1 MAVIT
6 ISRQFGSGGD
16 EIAGRVCEALSYR
29 YFNKHMVEE
38 AARQA
43 GLLEHEIIDL
53 SEENYPVHTFM
64 DRLFGTMATGALVGF
79 GGADGIFMLEAAE
92 RMQLDEVSSF
102 ELVKKAVTGA
112 CNVGNL
118 VLVGRGG
125 QILLKDQPCCLHVR
139 IEAPLEERITRV
151 KDQLTQAKPAQGA
164 FRDGRRQAQELIE
177 RRDRA
182 SADYIRTFFHVD
194 WDDPVLYHVIIN
206 TGKLNLD
213 QAVQL
218 IVYMVNQFQPVTQA
232 DLPRL

>member
-16 EIAGRVCEALSYR
+16 EIAGRVCEALGYR
-29 YFNKHMVEE
+29 FFNKRMVEE

-43 GLLEHEIIDL
+43 GLLEHEIVDL
-53 SEENYPVHTFM
+53 SEDNYPVHTFM

-79 GGADGIFMLEAAE
+79 GGTDGIFMLEAAE

-125 QILLKDQPCCLHVR
+125 QILLKGQPCCLHVR
-139 IEAPLEERITRV
+139 IEAPLEERITRIKEQV
-151 KDQLTQAKPAQGA
+151 TQAKPAQGA
-164 FRDGRRQAQELIE
+164 NRDVYRQAQELIE
-177 RRDRA
+177 RRDHA
-182 SADYIRTFFHVD
+182 SADYIRTFFHVA
-194 WDDPVLYHVIIN
+194 WDDPVLYHIVIN

-218 IVYMVNQFQPVTQA
+218 IVYMVHQFQPA
-232 DLPRL
+232 DQTN